1 MIGNIL
7 LLSLR
12 EIRRNILRSIL
23 TTLGIVIG
31 VAAVIVV
38 VTLGE
43 GTKAQVQSEISK
55 LGSTMLT
62 VFPGQRRFGGASQA
76 APPFELDDVIALRRE
91 TSMLS
96 SVAPMSLTRQV
107 VVFGNEN
114 RRSQVVGTDRYF
126 VDVRNWD
133 LAAGR
138 LFSPAEEQ
146 TGKSVCI
153 IGETVKTEVFKGA
166 PFLGATLRV
175 GKASCNVIGLLEPKG
190 QVMFSGDQDDVVVV
204 PLKYFQRRIAGN
216 TNVDQIYVAALDDNL
231 VPAAQAEVE
240 MIMRERRP
248 SQPGAEDL
256 FSVRGVQEMSTAF
269 QSSTAVMTGFLSA
282 IAAISLL
289 VGGIGIMNIMLV
301 SVTERTREIGIRMA
315 IGAREKEVLL
325 QFLVEAAMLAG
336 FGGLIGIALGLGGAL
351 VLAPVLNVPFIVQ
364 PDMMLWAFVFSAMVG
379 VVFGFMPARRAA
391 QLDPI
396 DALRHE

>member
-12 EIRRNILRSIL
+12 EIQRNVLRSIL

-38 VTLGE
+38 VTLGA
-43 GTKAQVQSEISK
+43 GTKAQVQTEISK

-62 VFPGQRRFGGASQA
+62 VFPGQRRHGGASQV
-76 APPFELDDVIALRRE
+76 APPFEMEDVTALRRE

-96 SVAPMSLTRQV
+96 SVAPMSIQRQV
-107 VVFGNEN
+107 VVYGNGN
-114 RRSQVVGTDRYF
+114 RRAQVVGTDREF
-126 VDVRNWD
+126 VNVRNWG
-133 LAAGR
+133 LATGR
-138 LFSPAEEQ
+138 MFSPSEEQ
-146 TGKSVCI
+146 SGKSVCI
-153 IGETVKTEVFKGA
+153 IGETVRTELFKDEA
-166 PFLGATLRV
+166 YLGNVLRL
-175 GKASCNVIGLLEPKG
+175 GRASCEVIGLLEPKG

-204 PLKYFQRRIAGN
+204 PIKYYQRRIAGN
-216 TNVDQIYVAALDDNL
+216 TNVDQIYVAALDDSL
-231 VPAAQAEVE
+231 VDAAQSEVE

-248 SQPGAEDL
+248 SQPGAEDM

-336 FGGLIGIALGLGGAL
+336 FGGLVGIAIGLGGAL
-351 VLAPVLNVPFIVQ
+351 ALAPLLNVPFIVQ
-364 PDMMLWAFVFSAMVG
+364 PDMMIMAFIFSAAVG
-379 VVFGFMPARRAA
+379 VIFGYMPARRAA
-391 QLDPI
+391 RLDPI
-396 DALRHE
+396 EALRHE

>member
-7 LLSLR
+7 LLAMR
-12 EIRRNILRSIL
+12 EIRRNVLRSIL

-38 VTLGE
+38 VTLGA
-43 GTKAQVQSEISK
+43 GTKAQVQTEISK

-62 VFPGQRRFGGASQA
+62 VFPGQRRMGGAAQT
-76 APPFELDDVIALRRE
+76 APPFEIDDVIALRRE

-96 SVAPMSLTRQV
+96 SVAPMSIQRQV

-114 RRSQVVGTDRYF
+114 RRSQLVGTDREF
-126 VDVRNWD
+126 VTVRNWD

-146 TGKSVCI
+146 SGKSVCI
-153 IGETVKTEVFKGA
+153 IGDTIKTELFKGA
-166 PFLGATLRV
+166 PYLGSVLRI
-175 GKASCNVIGLLEPKG
+175 GKASCEIIGLLEPKG

-204 PLKYFQRRIAGN
+204 TLKYFQRRIAGN
-216 TNVDQIYVAALDDNL
+216 TNVDQIYVAALDDSL
-231 VPAAQAEVE
+231 VEAAQAEVE

-256 FSVRGVQEMSTAF
+256 LSVRGVQEMSTAF

-336 FGGLIGIALGLGGAL
+336 FGGLVGIVICLGGAMA
-351 VLAPVLNVPFIVQ
+351 LAPLLNVPFIIQ
-364 PDMMLWAFVFSAMVG
+364 PDMMIMAFIFSALVG
-379 VVFGFMPARRAA
+379 VVFGYMPARSAA
-391 QLDPI
+391 RLDPI
-396 DALRHE
+396 YALRHE

>member
-12 EIRRNILRSIL
+12 EIQRNVLRSIL

-38 VTLGE
+38 VTLGA
-43 GTKAQVQSEISK
+43 GTKAQVQTEISK

-62 VFPGQRRFGGASQA
+62 VFPGQRRHGGASQV
-76 APPFELDDVIALRRE
+76 APPFEMEDVTALRRE

-96 SVAPMSLTRQV
+96 SVAPMSIQRQV
-107 VVFGNEN
+107 VVYGNGN
-114 RRSQVVGTDRYF
+114 RRAQVVGTDRDF
-126 VDVRNWD
+126 VNVRNWD

-138 LFSPAEEQ
+138 MFSPSEEQ
-146 TGKSVCI
+146 SGKSVCI
-153 IGETVKTEVFKGA
+153 IGETVRKELFKDEA
-166 PFLGATLRV
+166 YLGNVLRI
-175 GKASCNVIGLLEPKG
+175 GRASCEVIGLLEPKG

-204 PLKYFQRRIAGN
+204 PIKYYQRRIAGN
-216 TNVDQIYVAALDDNL
+216 TNIDQIYVAALDDTL
-231 VPAAQAEVE
+231 VDAAQSEVE

-248 SQPGAEDL
+248 SQPGAEDM
-256 FSVRGVQEMSTAF
+256 FSVRGVQEMSRAF

-336 FGGLIGIALGLGGAL
+336 FGGLVGIALGLGGAL
-351 VLAPVLNVPFIVQ
+351 ALAPLLNVPFIVQ
-364 PDMMLWAFVFSAMVG
+364 PDMMVMAFIFSAAVG
-379 VVFGFMPARRAA
+379 VIFGYMPARRAA
-391 QLDPI
+391 RLDPI
-396 DALRHE
+396 EALRHE